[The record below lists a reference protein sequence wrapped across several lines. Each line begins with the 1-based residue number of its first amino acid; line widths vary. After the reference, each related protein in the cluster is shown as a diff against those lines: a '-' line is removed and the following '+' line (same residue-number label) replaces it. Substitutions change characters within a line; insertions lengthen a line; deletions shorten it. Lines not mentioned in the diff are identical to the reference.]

1 MPGTAFR
8 AKMRSTPRRGI
19 VIRCRPGA
27 QPRECCR
34 IEHLFWQRSVLIL
47 IRMHL
52 KWSLLRYRST
62 LLTCSSHA
70 SKLLLPRYLSNSV
83 LLTIQLVFF
92 VTINGPI
99 MAVALHN
106 VAPLKPEIQF
116 VQALSGYEAILTD
129 DQKTKFR
136 MYKYHRQRPPDAPDV
151 DAAYSGD

>member
-1 MPGTAFR
+1 
-8 AKMRSTPRRGI
+8 
-19 VIRCRPGA
+19 
-27 QPRECCR
+27 
-34 IEHLFWQRSVLIL
+34 
-47 IRMHL
+47 MHL

-70 SKLLLPRYLSNSV
+70 SKLLLSRYLSNSV